1 MANFLLVSKFNPTG
15 DQPCAI
21 NTLSEGIENGLKE
34 QVLKGVTGSGKTF
47 TIANV
52 IKRTGKKALVLEPN
66 KTLAGQ
72 MYSELKAM
80 FPNNHVCYFISY
92 YDYYQPEAYVVT
104 SDTYIEKDA
113 RINEEIDEMRHFATS
128 SLIDFDDVIIVASV
142 SCIYSIGSKEDYVGS
157 MMTLRSGE
165 EYKRKELIEK
175 LVSLQYSRNEIDFQR
190 GTFRVHGDTI
200 EIIPPSEHKNGV
212 RLEFF
217 DDELERIR
225 IFDVLSG
232 KAIDTVEYVN
242 IFSATHFVTSKDK
255 LGEAIKRIKAEL
267 KERIKYFKD
276 NGKPLEEERI
286 TGRTEYDIEM
296 LEQMGTCNGVE
307 NYSRHMALREE
318 GETPSTLI
326 DFFDK
331 DFILFVDES
340 HVTIPQ
346 IRGMYNGDR
355 ARKTT
360 LVDYG
365 FRLPSAL
372 DNRPLKF
379 DEFEQKL
386 DQIIYVSA
394 TPGDYEMRDNNPVVE
409 QLIRPTGLLDPL
421 IEIRGT
427 MGQIDDL
434 YSEIVERAKLG
445 ERVLVTTLTIKMS
458 EDLTAYFK
466 QMNLK
471 VAYLHSEIKALQ
483 RLEILRDLRL
493 GKYDVLV
500 GINLLREGLDLPE
513 VSLVAILDADKMGF
527 LRSTRSLIQII
538 GRAARNSNGKVI
550 MYADTISD
558 SMREAIDET
567 KRRRQIQMEYNTKH
581 NIVPKT
587 IIKDIRDSV
596 TVHVS
601 EALEN
606 KYDKNKLSKDDRQR
620 LILEL
625 EEEMKQYA
633 KDLNFEMAAEVRD
646 VLLELKGE
654 VKQ

>member
-1 MANFLLVSKFNPTG
+1 MAKFELVSNFAPTG
-15 DQPCAI
+15 DQPHAI
-21 NTLSEGIENGLKE
+21 DTLVDGIENGLRE

-52 IKRTGKKALVLEPN
+52 IKNTGKKALVLEPN

-72 MYSELKAM
+72 MFSELKAM

-113 RINEEIDEMRHFATS
+113 RINEEIDEMRHNATS
-128 SLIDFDDVIIVASV
+128 SLIDYDDVIIVASV
-142 SCIYSIGSKEDYVGS
+142 SCIYSIGSKDDYVGS
-157 MMTLRSGE
+157 MMTLRTGE
-165 EYKRKELIEK
+165 EYDRKELIER
-175 LVSLQYSRNEIDFQR
+175 LVSMQYTRNEIDFQR
-190 GTFRVHGDTI
+190 GSFRVHGDTL
-200 EIIPPSEHKNGV
+200 EIIPASEHKNGIRV
-212 RLEFF
+212 EFF
-217 DDELERIR
+217 DDEIERIR
-225 IFDVLSG
+225 IFDVITG
-232 KAIDTVEYVN
+232 KAFDTVEYVN

-255 LGEAIKRIKAEL
+255 LQEALVRIRAEL
-267 KERIKYFKD
+267 KDRIKFFND
-276 NGKPLEEERI
+276 NGKPLEAERI
-286 TGRTEYDIEM
+286 EQRTTYDLEM

-331 DFILFVDES
+331 DFILFIDES
-340 HVTIPQ
+340 HVTVPQ

-379 DEFEQKL
+379 DEFEKKL
-386 DQIIYVSA
+386 DQVIYVSA
-394 TPGDYEMRDNNPVVE
+394 TPGDYEVRDDNPVVE
-409 QLIRPTGLLDPL
+409 QIIRPTGLLDP
-421 IEIRGT
+421 EIVVRPT

-434 YSEIVERAKLG
+434 YNEIVSRTEKK

-466 QMNLK
+466 QMGLR

-493 GKYDVLV
+493 GKYDCLV

-538 GRAARNSNGKVI
+538 GRAARNSEGKVI
-550 MYADTISD
+550 MYADSISD
-558 SMREAIDET
+558 SMKEAIDET
-567 KRRRQIQMEYNTKH
+567 SRRRKIQIKYNLEH

-596 TVHVS
+596 TVHVD
-601 EALEN
+601 EVLE
-606 KYDKNKLSKDDRQR
+606 KKLDKNKLSKSEKAE
-620 LILEL
+620 LILQL
-625 EEEMKQYA
+625 EDEMKQYA
-633 KDLNFEMAAEVRD
+633 ADLNFEMAAQVRD

-654 VKQ
+654 LK

>member
-1 MANFLLVSKFNPTG
+1 MAKFELVSNFAPTG
-15 DQPCAI
+15 DQPHAI
-21 NTLSEGIENGLKE
+21 DTLVDGIENGLRE

-52 IKRTGKKALVLEPN
+52 IKNTGKKALVLEPN

-72 MYSELKAM
+72 MFSELKAM

-113 RINEEIDEMRHFATS
+113 RINEEIDEMRHNATS
-128 SLIDFDDVIIVASV
+128 SLIDYDDVIIVASV
-142 SCIYSIGSKEDYVGS
+142 SCIYSIGSKDDYVGS

-165 EYKRKELIEK
+165 EYDRKELIER
-175 LVSLQYSRNEIDFQR
+175 LVSMQYTRNEIDFQR
-190 GTFRVHGDTI
+190 GSFRVHGDTL
-200 EIIPPSEHKNGV
+200 EIIPASEHKNGIRV
-212 RLEFF
+212 EFF
-217 DDELERIR
+217 DDEIERIR
-225 IFDVLSG
+225 IFDVITG
-232 KAIDTVEYVN
+232 KAFDTVEYVN
-242 IFSATHFVTSKDK
+242 IFSATHFVTSKEK
-255 LGEAIKRIKAEL
+255 LQEALVRIRAEL
-267 KERIKYFKD
+267 KDRIKFFND
-276 NGKPLEEERI
+276 NGKPLEAERI
-286 TGRTEYDIEM
+286 EQRTTYDLEM

-331 DFILFVDES
+331 DFILFIDES
-340 HVTIPQ
+340 HVTVPQ

-379 DEFEQKL
+379 DEFEKKL
-386 DQIIYVSA
+386 DQVIYVSA
-394 TPGDYEMRDNNPVVE
+394 TPGDYEVRDDNPIVE
-409 QLIRPTGLLDPL
+409 QIIRPTGLLDP
-421 IEIRGT
+421 EIVVRPT

-434 YSEIVERAKLG
+434 YNEIVSRTEKK

-466 QMNLK
+466 QMGLR

-493 GKYDVLV
+493 GKYDCLV

-538 GRAARNSNGKVI
+538 GRAARNSEGKVI
-550 MYADTISD
+550 MYADSISD
-558 SMREAIDET
+558 SMKEAIDET
-567 KRRRQIQMEYNTKH
+567 SRRRKIQIKYNLEH

-596 TVHVS
+596 TVHVD
-601 EALEN
+601 EVLE
-606 KYDKNKLSKDDRQR
+606 KKLDKNKLSKSEKAE
-620 LILEL
+620 LILQL
-625 EEEMKQYA
+625 EDEMKQYA
-633 KDLNFEMAAEVRD
+633 ADLNFEMAAQVRD

-654 VKQ
+654 LK

>member
-1 MANFLLVSKFNPTG
+1 MANFELVSKFNPTG
-15 DQPCAI
+15 DQPRAI

-157 MMTLRSGE
+157 MMTLRKGE
-165 EYKRKELIEK
+165 EYERKELIEK
-175 LVSLQYSRNEIDFQR
+175 LVSLQYSRNEIDLQR

-267 KERIKYFKD
+267 SERIKYFKD

-286 TGRTEYDIEM
+286 ASRTEYDIEM

-409 QLIRPTGLLDPL
+409 QLIRPTGLLDPV
-421 IEIRGT
+421 IEVRGV

-434 YSEIVERAKLG
+434 YKEIVERAKKG

-538 GRAARNSNGKVI
+538 GRAARNSEGKVI

-567 KRRRQIQMEYNTKH
+567 KRRRQIQMEYNKEH
-581 NIVPKT
+581 NIIPKT

-596 TVHVS
+596 TVHVD

-606 KYDKNKLSKDDRQR
+606 KLDKNKLSRDDKQR

-625 EEEMKQYA
+625 EDEMRQYA
-633 KDLNFEMAAEVRD
+633 KDLNFEMAAQVRD

-654 VKQ
+654 VK

>member
-1 MANFLLVSKFNPTG
+1 MANFELNTAYKPTG
-15 DQPCAI
+15 DQPKAI
-21 NTLSEGIENGLKE
+21 KELTDGCNNGLKE
-34 QVLKGVTGSGKTF
+34 MVLKGVTGSGKTF

-52 IKRTGKKALVLEPN
+52 IKNVGKKALVLEPN

-92 YDYYQPEAYVVT
+92 YDYYQPEAYDVT

-113 RINEEIDEMRHFATS
+113 RINEEIDEMRHNATS
-128 SLIDFDDVIIVASV
+128 SLIDFDDVIVVASV
-142 SCIYSIGSKEDYVGS
+142 SCIYSIGSKDDYIGS
-157 MMTLRSGE
+157 MITLRSGE
-165 EYKRKELIEK
+165 VYPRKELIEH
-175 LVSLQYSRNEIDFQR
+175 LIAMQYSRNEIDFQR
-190 GTFRVHGDTI
+190 GSFRLHGDTL
-200 EIIPPSEHKNGV
+200 EIIPASEHKNGIRV
-212 RLEFF
+212 EFF
-217 DDELERIR
+217 DDEIERIR
-225 IFDVLSG
+225 IFDVITG

-255 LGEAIKRIKAEL
+255 LEEALRRISNEL
-267 KERIKYFKD
+267 DERVKYF
-276 NGKPLEEERI
+276 NRNNKPLEAERI
-286 TGRTEYDIEM
+286 YQRTSYDIEM
-296 LEQMGTCNGVE
+296 LEQMGTCSGVE
-307 NYSRHMALREE
+307 NYSRHMALRGE

-331 DFILFVDES
+331 DFLMIIDES
-340 HVTIPQ
+340 HVAVPQ
-346 IRGMYNGDR
+346 IRGMFNGDR
-355 ARKTT
+355 ARKQN

-394 TPGDYEMRDNNPVVE
+394 TPGDYELRDNNTVVE
-409 QLIRPTGLLDPL
+409 QIIRPTGLLDP
-421 IEIRGT
+421 IIDVRPS

-434 YSEIVERAKLG
+434 YNEIVKRAEKN
-445 ERVLVTTLTIKMS
+445 ERVLVTTLTKKMS
-458 EDLTAYFK
+458 EDLSAYFK
-466 QMNLK
+466 QMGLK

-483 RLEILRDLRL
+483 RLELLRDLRL
-493 GKYDVLV
+493 GKYDCLV

-538 GRAARNSNGKVI
+538 GRAARNANGKVI

-558 SMREAIDET
+558 SMNEAISET
-567 KRRRQIQMEYNTKH
+567 KRRRDIQMEYNIKN
-581 NIVPKT
+581 NIIPKT
-587 IIKDIRDSV
+587 IIKDIRDSI
-596 TVHVS
+596 TVHID

-606 KYDKNKLSKDDRQR
+606 KIDKNKLSREEKAK

-625 EEEMKQYA
+625 EDEMKAYA

-646 VLLELKGE
+646 VILELKGE
-654 VKQ
+654 LK

>member
-1 MANFLLVSKFNPTG
+1 MAKFELVSNFAPTG
-15 DQPCAI
+15 DQPHAI
-21 NTLSEGIENGLKE
+21 DTLVDGIENGLRE

-52 IKRTGKKALVLEPN
+52 IKNTGKKALVLEPN

-113 RINEEIDEMRHFATS
+113 RINEEIDEMRHNATS
-128 SLIDFDDVIIVASV
+128 SLIDYDDVIIVASV

-165 EYKRKELIEK
+165 EYDRKELIER
-175 LVSLQYSRNEIDFQR
+175 LVSMQYTRNEIDFQR
-190 GTFRVHGDTI
+190 GSFRVHGDTL
-200 EIIPPSEHKNGV
+200 EIIPASEHKNGIRV
-212 RLEFF
+212 EFF
-217 DDELERIR
+217 YDEIERIR
-225 IFDVLSG
+225 IFDVITG
-232 KAIDTVEYVN
+232 KAFDTVEYVN

-255 LGEAIKRIKAEL
+255 LEEALKRIRAEL
-267 KERIKYFKD
+267 KDRIKFFND
-276 NGKPLEEERI
+276 NGKPLEAERI
-286 TGRTEYDIEM
+286 EQRTTYDLEM

-331 DFILFVDES
+331 DFILFIDES
-340 HVTIPQ
+340 HVTVPQ

-379 DEFEQKL
+379 DEFEKKL
-386 DQIIYVSA
+386 DQVIYVSA
-394 TPGDYEMRDNNPVVE
+394 TPGDYEVRDGNPVVE
-409 QLIRPTGLLDPL
+409 QIIRPTGLLDP
-421 IEIRGT
+421 EIVVRPT

-434 YSEIVERAKLG
+434 YNEIVSRTEKK

-466 QMNLK
+466 QMGLR

-493 GKYDVLV
+493 GKYDCLV

-538 GRAARNSNGKVI
+538 GRAARNSEGKVI
-550 MYADTISD
+550 MYADSISD
-558 SMREAIDET
+558 SMKEAIDET
-567 KRRRQIQMEYNTKH
+567 SRRRKIQIKYNLEH

-596 TVHVS
+596 TVHVD
-601 EALEN
+601 EVLE
-606 KYDKNKLSKDDRQR
+606 KKLDKNKLSKSEKAE
-620 LILEL
+620 LILQL
-625 EEEMKQYA
+625 EDEMKQYA
-633 KDLNFEMAAEVRD
+633 ADLNFEMAAQVRD

-654 VKQ
+654 LK

>member
-1 MANFLLVSKFNPTG
+1 MAKFELVSNFAPTG
-15 DQPCAI
+15 DQPHAI
-21 NTLSEGIENGLKE
+21 DTLVDGIENGLRE

-52 IKRTGKKALVLEPN
+52 IKNTGKKALVLEPN

-113 RINEEIDEMRHFATS
+113 RINEEIDEMRHNATS
-128 SLIDFDDVIIVASV
+128 SLIDYDDVIIVASV

-165 EYKRKELIEK
+165 EYDRKELIER
-175 LVSLQYSRNEIDFQR
+175 LVSMQYTRNEIDFQR
-190 GTFRVHGDTI
+190 GSFRVHGDTL
-200 EIIPPSEHKNGV
+200 EIIPASEHKNGIRV
-212 RLEFF
+212 EFF
-217 DDELERIR
+217 DDEIERIR
-225 IFDVLSG
+225 IFDVITG
-232 KAIDTVEYVN
+232 KAFDTVEYVN
-242 IFSATHFVTSKDK
+242 IFSATHFVTSKEK
-255 LGEAIKRIKAEL
+255 LQEALVRIRAEL
-267 KERIKYFKD
+267 KDRIKFFND
-276 NGKPLEEERI
+276 NGKPLEAERI
-286 TGRTEYDIEM
+286 EQRTTYDLEM

-331 DFILFVDES
+331 DFILFIDES
-340 HVTIPQ
+340 HVTVPQ

-379 DEFEQKL
+379 DEFEKKL
-386 DQIIYVSA
+386 DQVIYVSA
-394 TPGDYEMRDNNPVVE
+394 TPGDYEVRDDNPIVE
-409 QLIRPTGLLDPL
+409 QIIRPTGLLDP
-421 IEIRGT
+421 EIVVRPT

-434 YSEIVERAKLG
+434 YNEIVSRTEKK

-466 QMNLK
+466 QMGLR

-493 GKYDVLV
+493 GKYDCLV

-538 GRAARNSNGKVI
+538 GRAARNSEGKVI
-550 MYADTISD
+550 MYADSISD
-558 SMREAIDET
+558 SMKEAIDET
-567 KRRRQIQMEYNTKH
+567 SRRRKIQIKYNLEH

-596 TVHVS
+596 TVHVD
-601 EALEN
+601 EVLE
-606 KYDKNKLSKDDRQR
+606 KKLDKNKLSKSEKAE
-620 LILEL
+620 LILQL
-625 EEEMKQYA
+625 EDEMKQYA
-633 KDLNFEMAAEVRD
+633 ADLNFEMAAQVRD

-654 VKQ
+654 LK

>member
-1 MANFLLVSKFNPTG
+1 MAKFELVSDFAPTG
-15 DQPCAI
+15 DQPHAI
-21 NTLSEGIENGLKE
+21 DTLASGIENGLRE

-52 IKRTGKKALVLEPN
+52 IKKTGKKALVLEPN

-113 RINEEIDEMRHFATS
+113 RINEEIDEMRHNATS
-128 SLIDFDDVIIVASV
+128 SLIDYDDVIIVASV

-165 EYKRKELIEK
+165 EYDRKELIER
-175 LVSLQYSRNEIDFQR
+175 LVTMQYTRNEIDFQR
-190 GTFRVHGDTI
+190 GSFRVHGDTL
-200 EIIPPSEHKNGV
+200 EIIPASEHKNGIRV
-212 RLEFF
+212 EFF
-217 DDELERIR
+217 DDEIERIR
-225 IFDVLSG
+225 IFDVITG
-232 KAIDTVEYVN
+232 KAFDTVEYVN

-255 LGEAIKRIKAEL
+255 LEEALKRIRAEL
-267 KERIKYFKD
+267 KERVKYFND
-276 NGKPLEEERI
+276 NGKPLESERI
-286 TGRTEYDIEM
+286 EQRTTYDLEM

-331 DFILFVDES
+331 DFVLFIDES
-340 HVTIPQ
+340 HVTVPQ

-386 DQIIYVSA
+386 DQVVYVSA
-394 TPGDYEMRDNNPVVE
+394 TPGDYEVRDDNPIVE
-409 QLIRPTGLLDPL
+409 QIIRPTGLLDP
-421 IEIRGT
+421 EIVVRPT

-434 YSEIVERAKLG
+434 YNEIVVRAEKG

-466 QMNLK
+466 QMGLR

-493 GKYDVLV
+493 GKYDCLV

-538 GRAARNSNGKVI
+538 GRAARNSEGKVI
-550 MYADTISD
+550 MYADSISD
-558 SMREAIDET
+558 SMKEAMDET
-567 KRRRQIQMEYNTKH
+567 SRRRAIQMKYNKDN
-581 NIVPKT
+581 NITPRT

-596 TVHVS
+596 TVHVD
-601 EALEN
+601 EALEQ
-606 KYDKNKLSKDDRQR
+606 KLDKNKLSKAEKAE
-620 LILEL
+620 LILQL
-625 EEEMKQYA
+625 EDEMKQYA
-633 KDLNFEMAAEVRD
+633 ADLNFEMAAQVRD

-654 VKQ
+654 LK

>member
-1 MANFLLVSKFNPTG
+1 MAKFELVSNFAPTG
-15 DQPCAI
+15 DQPHAI
-21 NTLSEGIENGLKE
+21 DTLVDGIENGLRE

-52 IKRTGKKALVLEPN
+52 IKNTGKKALVLEPN

-72 MYSELKAM
+72 MFSELKAM

-113 RINEEIDEMRHFATS
+113 RINEEIDEMRHNATS
-128 SLIDFDDVIIVASV
+128 SLIDYDDVIIVASV
-142 SCIYSIGSKEDYVGS
+142 SCIYSIGSKDDYVGS

-165 EYKRKELIEK
+165 EYDRKELIER
-175 LVSLQYSRNEIDFQR
+175 LVSMQYTRNEIDFQR
-190 GTFRVHGDTI
+190 GSFRVHGDTL
-200 EIIPPSEHKNGV
+200 EIIPASEHKNGIRV
-212 RLEFF
+212 EFF
-217 DDELERIR
+217 DDEIERIR
-225 IFDVLSG
+225 IFDVITG
-232 KAIDTVEYVN
+232 KAFDTVEYVN

-255 LGEAIKRIKAEL
+255 LQEALVRIRAEL
-267 KERIKYFKD
+267 KDRIKFFND
-276 NGKPLEEERI
+276 NGKPLEAERI
-286 TGRTEYDIEM
+286 EQRTTYDLEM

-331 DFILFVDES
+331 DFILFIDES
-340 HVTIPQ
+340 HVTVPQ

-379 DEFEQKL
+379 DEFEKKL
-386 DQIIYVSA
+386 DQVIYVSA
-394 TPGDYEMRDNNPVVE
+394 TPGDYEVRDDNPIVE
-409 QLIRPTGLLDPL
+409 QIIRPTGLLDP
-421 IEIRGT
+421 EIVVRPT

-434 YSEIVERAKLG
+434 YNEIVSRTEKK

-466 QMNLK
+466 QMGLR

-493 GKYDVLV
+493 GKYDCLV

-538 GRAARNSNGKVI
+538 GRAARNSEGKVI
-550 MYADTISD
+550 MYADSISD
-558 SMREAIDET
+558 SMKEAIDET
-567 KRRRQIQMEYNTKH
+567 SRRRKIQIKYNLEH

-596 TVHVS
+596 TVHVD
-601 EALEN
+601 EVLE
-606 KYDKNKLSKDDRQR
+606 KKLDKNKLSKSEKAE
-620 LILEL
+620 LILQL
-625 EEEMKQYA
+625 EDEMKQYA
-633 KDLNFEMAAEVRD
+633 ADLNFEMAAQVRD

-654 VKQ
+654 LK